1 MTGTGS
7 GMSLRRAGIAAHR
20 NRGGGSPDGHRSRGF
35 PRTIGVLVAVIVAL
49 LAGCGFDPSDHAL
62 PGTGVDGPSYR
73 LNLEFESLL
82 SLPAGAVVRS
92 DGAEVGTL
100 RGIELAPHA
109 AIARIEVRADARF
122 PRGTRAEL
130 RQTTVLGDI
139 YLALL
144 PPVDGGAEPLRD
156 GDTIPLRD
164 TDPGPQLE
172 QILDRMAVFVN
183 GGSLTRMQDAIDQLN
198 AALPADPAETGELG
212 GLLAADLGTTADHLP
227 DLERMLAA
235 ADATTRRLH
244 DMRDEIGFLFSET
257 AKRRLGRVPEFMT
270 AVLNVV
276 IDVNTLTT
284 GLDWTIPR
292 LPNLN
297 VALEQTAG
305 LLREPSADPRVW
317 AGSGA
322 LLPELLSGRVIPFLT
337 DPAIDVR
344 TLRIEGNP
352 ELDAA
357 VLLRLIGAA
366 P

>member
-1 MTGTGS
+1 
-7 GMSLRRAGIAAHR
+7 MSTRAVG
-20 NRGGGSPDGHRSRGF
+20 DGRPPPRVPVHRSR
-35 PRTIGVLVAVIVAL
+35 IGARCAVLLAVVVAL

-62 PGTGVDGPSYR
+62 PGTGVDGPTYR

-82 SLPAGAVVRS
+82 SLPAGAAVRS

-100 RGIELAPHA
+100 RGIELAAHA
-109 AIARIEVRADARF
+109 AVARIEVRADARF
-122 PRGTRAEL
+122 PCGTRAEL

-144 PPVDGGAEPLRD
+144 PPLDAGPELLRD
-156 GDTIPLRD
+156 GDTIPLGD

-183 GGSLTRMQDAIDQLN
+183 GGSLTRMQDAVEQLN
-198 AALPADPAETGELG
+198 SALPADPAETAELSG
-212 GLLAADLGTTADHLP
+212 RLAADLGTTADHLP
-227 DLERMLAA
+227 DLDRMLTAT
-235 ADATTRRLH
+235 DATTRRLH

-292 LPNLN
+292 LPHLN
-297 VALEQTAG
+297 VSLEQTAG
-305 LLREPSADPRVW
+305 LLREPSVDPRVW

-322 LLPELLSGRVIPFLT
+322 AIPELMSGKVIPFLA

-344 TLRIEGNP
+344 TVRVEGRP
-352 ELDAA
+352 EIDAA

>member
-1 MTGTGS
+1 
-7 GMSLRRAGIAAHR
+7 MSVRAGGRRRSPSAR
-20 NRGGGSPDGHRSRGF
+20 NPWPQRG
-35 PRTIGVLVAVIVAL
+35 IGARCATLLAVVAAL
-49 LAGCGFDPSDHAL
+49 LAGCGFDPSHHAL

-109 AIARIEVRADARF
+109 AIARIELRADARF

-144 PPVDGGAEPLRD
+144 APVDGGTELLRD

-198 AALPADPAETGELG
+198 SALPDDPAETSELG
-212 GLLAADLGTTADHLP
+212 GRLAADLGTTADHLP

-244 DMRDEIGFLFSET
+244 DMRDEVGFLFSET

-292 LPNLN
+292 LPHLN

-305 LLREPSADPRVW
+305 LLREPSADPLVW
-317 AGSGA
+317 VGSGSVI
-322 LLPELLSGRVIPFLT
+322 PELLSGKVIPFLT

-344 TLRIEGNP
+344 TVRVEGNP
-352 ELDAA
+352 EIDAA